1 MQLAALLL
9 MKLLLWKYLWLMR
22 RSRAAEGGA
31 WPCTTYVAC
40 IWSCCQVL
48 GHNSPILFVS
58 SVADG
63 TAALFTYDVEVG
75 VGAEAAGVLALPTAS
90 FSCKGSVLLGAYLL
104 ARNKAE

>member
-48 GHNSPILFVS
+48 GHNSPSLFVS

-75 VGAEAAGVLALPTAS
+75 VGAEAAGVPALPTAS
-90 FSCKGSVLLGAYLL
+90 FSCKGSVSSATYLV
-104 ARNKAE
+104 ARNKE